1 MSNLKQ
7 MNIGGQIVPVVNGI
21 VDVEG
26 MKFHDI
32 EGGFGEGKKAILV
45 KEIAE
50 IHGRELRVINQNIER
65 NRLRFKDGIDIL
77 DLKGTEFEITLS
89 DHGIYN
95 QNSINRSEKIYML
108 SERGYAKLLKIL
120 EDDVA
125 WEQYEKLVD
134 GYFNMRGQTLNTSE
148 LSPELQMFK
157 QIFDTVAKQQLENKQ
172 MKEEIKETK
181 EEIQGIRDIVAINTT
196 NWRKDTSSLIS
207 KISLKLGGYE
217 NINLLR
223 EESYRILEER
233 GRTRLSVKLTNKR
246 RRMAEEGVC
255 KSKRD
260 KLNKLDVIADD
271 NRLVET
277 YIAIVKEM
285 AIKYGI
291 STNQ

>member
-1 MSNLKQ
+1 
-7 MNIGGQIVPVVNGI
+7 
-21 VDVEG
+21 
-26 MKFHDI
+26 
-32 EGGFGEGKKAILV
+32 
-45 KEIAE
+45 
-50 IHGRELRVINQNIER
+50 
-65 NRLRFKDGIDIL
+65 
-77 DLKGTEFEITLS
+77 
-89 DHGIYN
+89 
-95 QNSINRSEKIYML
+95 
-108 SERGYAKLLKIL
+108 
-120 EDDVA
+120 
-125 WEQYEKLVD
+125 
-134 GYFNMRGQTLNTSE
+134 MRGQTLNTSE

>member
-1 MSNLKQ
+1 
-7 MNIGGQIVPVVNGI
+7 MNIGGQIVPVVVNGI

>member
-1 MSNLKQ
+1 MSKLVEQKNV
-7 MNIGGQIVPVVNGI
+7 GGEMKLVVTSRQ
-21 VDVEG
+21 
-26 MKFHDI
+26 
-32 EGGFGEGKKAILV
+32 
-45 KEIAE
+45 IAE
-50 IHGRELRVINQNIER
+50 DFEKDHRVVVRAIENKVSSLTEQNCSVENLFIPTTYNHNGNEYKEFLLTRDGFTFIVMGFTGAKADGWKLKYIEAFNNMETEL
-65 NRLRFKDGIDIL
+65 K
-77 DLKGTEFEITLS
+77 
-89 DHGIYN
+89 
-95 QNSINRSEKIYML
+95 
-108 SERGYAKLLKIL
+108 
-120 EDDVA
+120 
-125 WEQYEKLVD
+125 
-134 GYFNMRGQTLNTSE
+134 GQTLNTSE

-223 EESYRILEER
+223 EESYKILEER
-233 GRTRLSVKLTNKR
+233 GHTRLSVKLTNKR

-271 NRLVET
+271 SRLVET
-277 YIAIVKEM
+277 YMAIVKEM
-285 AIKYGI
+285 AIRYGV
-291 STNQ
+291 STN

>member
-1 MSNLKQ
+1 MSKLVEQKNVGGEMKLVVTSRQVSESFNKRNSHVVEAIENKIKSLTAENSEVKVEKLFIPSTYIHNGNEYKEYLLTRDGFTFIVMGFTGAKADAWKLKY
-7 MNIGGQIVPVVNGI
+7 
-21 VDVEG
+21 
-26 MKFHDI
+26 I
-32 EGGFGEGKKAILV
+32 EAFNKME
-45 KEIAE
+45 EE
-50 IHGRELRVINQNIER
+50 
-65 NRLRFKDGIDIL
+65 
-77 DLKGTEFEITLS
+77 LKG
-89 DHGIYN
+89 
-95 QNSINRSEKIYML
+95 Q
-108 SERGYAKLLKIL
+108 ALK
-120 EDDVA
+120 
-125 WEQYEKLVD
+125 
-134 GYFNMRGQTLNTSE
+134 TSE

-181 EEIQGIRDIVAINTT
+181 EEIQGIRDIVA
-196 NWRKDTSSLIS
+196 
-207 KISLKLGGYE
+207 
-217 NINLLR
+217 INLLR

>member
-1 MSNLKQ
+1 MSKLVEQKNVGGEMKLVVTSRQVSESFNKRNSHVVEAIENKIKSLTAENSEVKVEKLFIPSTYIHNGNEYKEYLLTRDGFTFIVMGFTGAKADAWKLKY
-7 MNIGGQIVPVVNGI
+7 
-21 VDVEG
+21 
-26 MKFHDI
+26 I
-32 EGGFGEGKKAILV
+32 EAFNKME
-45 KEIAE
+45 EE
-50 IHGRELRVINQNIER
+50 
-65 NRLRFKDGIDIL
+65 
-77 DLKGTEFEITLS
+77 LKG
-89 DHGIYN
+89 
-95 QNSINRSEKIYML
+95 Q
-108 SERGYAKLLKIL
+108 ALK
-120 EDDVA
+120 
-125 WEQYEKLVD
+125 
-134 GYFNMRGQTLNTSE
+134 TSE

-207 KISLKLGGYE
+207 KMALKLGGYE